1 MPKNKGVNQMSEIK
15 QRKQKKERGASVKDV
30 IDSLSEF
37 DGIDS
42 IAVVVKYEDD
52 DIETALSG
60 DSTAEL
66 IGMLEVAKIELVEMI
81 TDAE

>member
-1 MPKNKGVNQMSEIK
+1 MSEIK
-15 QRKQKKERGASVKDV
+15 QRKQKNERGASVKDV

-37 DGIDS
+37 EGIDS

-52 DIETALSG
+52 GIETAFSG

>member
-1 MPKNKGVNQMSEIK
+1 MSEIK

>member
-1 MPKNKGVNQMSEIK
+1 MSEIK
-15 QRKQKKERGASVKDV
+15 THKQKKERGASVKDV
-30 IDSLSEF
+30 IDSLREF
-37 DGIDS
+37 GGIDS
-42 IAVVVKYEDD
+42 IAVVVKYDD
-52 DIETALSG
+52 DHIDTAFSG

>member
-1 MPKNKGVNQMSEIK
+1 MSEIK
-15 QRKQKKERGASVKDV
+15 QRKQKNERGASVKDV

-52 DIETALSG
+52 DIETAFSG

>member
-1 MPKNKGVNQMSEIK
+1 MSEIK
-15 QRKQKKERGASVKDV
+15 QRKQKNERGASVKDV

-42 IAVVVKYEDD
+42 IAVVVKYEND
-52 DIETALSG
+52 DIETAFSC

-66 IGMLEVAKIELVEMI
+66 IGMLEVAKFELVEMI